1 MKRRLWLA
9 VVVLDVLGIALIP
22 LNLFALQM
30 PEAVTLIFVPAAA
43 VLNVLLWRGG
53 TGGRGAK
60 AALSLLSLAAAA
72 LTLFGAYCNPYWNS
86 NTFRADALKTVRDDA
101 MVLTGREALAD
112 LDYAM
117 KYLKKLH
124 PAFYRGAPP
133 AASAQYELARQEL
146 AGMEKVDLCTL
157 SREIEPVL
165 ATLGDAHTYA
175 LAVYRRAHRL
185 KYLDEREAAGER
197 VVAVNGVSVDELLAQ
212 NARLF
217 SYETEAY
224 GRLWAENRLRSL
236 EGLRYL
242 GIDTDGGVAYT
253 FARADGTKETL
264 TFYSDD
270 FTVED
275 SGADDAPFVSY
286 ELDRGHDLAVL
297 RLDRCVYNDAYRD
310 CLAEFF
316 AAVRANGISN
326 VAVDLRNNGGG
337 NSLAADE
344 LIRYLN
350 VRQYR
355 HGSSEWRLGPF
366 LLKNEARTVENRRY
380 TENTFCGK
388 LYVLT
393 SARSFSAAV
402 DFAMLVKDNR
412 IGTLIGEE
420 PGNLPDSYGD
430 AAFFAL
436 PHSNI
441 FMQISTKS
449 FHRVDGSAA
458 GRPVEPDIPCAA
470 EDAERELYQKIAER
484 P

>member
-146 AGMEKVDLCTL
+146 AGMEEVDLCTL

-316 AAVRANGISN
+316 AA
-326 VAVDLRNNGGG
+326 
-337 NSLAADE
+337 
-344 LIRYLN
+344 
-350 VRQYR
+350 YR
-355 HGSSEWRLGPF
+355 LKKFETFASGS
-366 LLKNEARTVENRRY
+366 TI
-380 TENTFCGK
+380 
-388 LYVLT
+388 
-393 SARSFSAAV
+393 SARSLIALLSESKSTELNFSIASATASALSATSLLALSAA
-402 DFAMLVKDNR
+402 AL
-412 IGTLIGEE
+412 
-420 PGNLPDSYGD
+420 
-430 AAFFAL
+430 AAL
-436 PHSNI
+436 
-441 FMQISTKS
+441 
-449 FHRVDGSAA
+449 SAA
-458 GRPVEPDIPCAA
+458 SAVSTSESMPASVVSTRSIVRSVFGINTADATHATTSSAA
-470 EDAERELYQKIAER
+470 SSPTPMRAQSSSFRVSVSIASASFLIFIHRTMKSLICKRRRHAENGCL
-484 P
+484 